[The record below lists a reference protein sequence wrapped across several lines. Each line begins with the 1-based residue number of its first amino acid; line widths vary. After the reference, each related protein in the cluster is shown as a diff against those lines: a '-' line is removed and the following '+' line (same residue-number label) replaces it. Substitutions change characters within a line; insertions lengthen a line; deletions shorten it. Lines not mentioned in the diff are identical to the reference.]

1 MGERIHVPTDKA
13 NSKMKKTWTMIIAGS
28 AIMLLAAGVMLQVL
42 RPTSAFPEEKS
53 AGGKSA
59 QPGKASTTEPS
70 AKGTAVKVVAR
81 VGRENITYDEL
92 ADEAIKRVGKE
103 ILSDLIS
110 RKIIQQACD
119 AQGIEIT
126 EGEVSK
132 EIDKQAKDLGM
143 ATDQYLQYLEAERNM
158 PAQKYRRDSVWP
170 MLALRKL
177 AGENVTV
184 TEEELRKAF
193 TSHYG
198 PRVKARAI
206 VVNNPR
212 RAREIWELAQKEPD
226 DFERLAAK
234 ESMDPTSRSMGGLI
248 PPIRRYGG
256 ADELE
261 KVAFKLKE
269 GEISPVV
276 QVGLQQHI
284 ILKCEGRTEPTV
296 TDISEV
302 KADLMQELRQEKIQ
316 MAVAEVFKKIKSEA
330 RVDNY
335 ITGESTG
342 GERKPSTAKGPGSS
356 GSIRQTS
363 AASEQPASA
372 TATSGSAKSA
382 NSGKANPA
390 KSATRAPAGKPQ
402 KGSPVDE

>member
-1 MGERIHVPTDKA
+1 MGERTHFSADTG

-28 AIMLLAAGVMLQVL
+28 AIMLLAAGVLLQVL

-53 AGGKSA
+53 AGGKSGQA
-59 QPGKASTTEPS
+59 GKATTADPS
-70 AKGTAVKVVAR
+70 SKGTAVKVVAR
-81 VGRENITYDEL
+81 VGRENISYDEL
-92 ADEAIKRVGKE
+92 ADECIKRLGKE

-119 AQGIEIT
+119 AQGIEIS

-184 TEEELRKAF
+184 TKEELKKAF
-193 TSHYG
+193 ISNYG

-206 VVNNPR
+206 VINNPR
-212 RAREIWELAQKEPD
+212 RAREVWEQAQKDPD
-226 DFERLAAK
+226 EFERLAAK
-234 ESMDPTSRSMGGLI
+234 ESLDPTSRSMGGQI

-256 ADELE
+256 SEELE
-261 KVAFKLKE
+261 KAAFKLKE

-276 QVGLQQHI
+276 QVGLNQHI

-302 KADLMQELRQEKIQ
+302 EESLMQELRQEKIQ
-316 MAVAEVFKKIKSEA
+316 MAIAETFKRIKSEA

-335 ITGESTG
+335 LTGESTG
-342 GERKPSTAKGPGSS
+342 NKPVTAKGSGSS
-356 GSIRQTS
+356 GTIRQTS
-363 AASEQPASA
+363 AASEQAPSA
-372 TATSGSAKSA
+372 TGAASPARST
-382 NSGKANPA
+382 NSGKATSG
-390 KSATRAPAGKPQ
+390 KSGSRAPASKPQ

>member
-1 MGERIHVPTDKA
+1 MGERTHSPTDNGK
-13 NSKMKKTWTMIIAGS
+13 SKMKKTWTMIIAGS
-28 AIMLLAAGVMLQVL
+28 AVMLLAAGVMLQVM

-53 AGGKSA
+53 TAGKQGQS
-59 QPGKASTTEPS
+59 GKASAADAS
-70 AKGTAVKVVAR
+70 SKGTAVKVVAR
-81 VGRENITYDEL
+81 VGRDNITFDEL
-92 ADEAIKRVGKE
+92 AREAIDRVGKE
-103 ILSDLIS
+103 ILEALIS

-177 AGENVTV
+177 AGENVAV
-184 TEEELRKAF
+184 TKEELKKAF
-193 TSHYG
+193 ISNYG
-198 PRVKARAI
+198 PRVKCRAI
-206 VVNNPR
+206 VIDNPR
-212 RAREIWELAQKEPD
+212 RAREVWEQAQKDPD
-226 DFERLAAK
+226 EFERLAAK
-234 ESMDPTSRSMGGLI
+234 ESLDPTSRSMGGLI

-256 ADELE
+256 SEELE

-276 QVGLQQHI
+276 QVGLKQHI

-302 KADLMQELRQEKIQ
+302 EESLMHELRQEKIQ
-316 MAVAEVFKKIKSEA
+316 MAVAETFKKIKAEA

-335 ITGESTG
+335 LTGESS
-342 GERKPSTAKGPGSS
+342 GERKPATAKGPGSS
-356 GSIRQTS
+356 GAIRQTGG
-363 AASEQPASA
+363 ASEQPPSSHAPSA
-372 TATSGSAKSA
+372 TGTGSAARSAKSGA
-382 NSGKANPA
+382 
-390 KSATRAPAGKPQ
+390 RAPAGKPQ
-402 KGSPVDE
+402 KGSPADE